1 MVISAVEG
9 VQPQTLILW
18 RTLQRLGI
26 PTLIFVNKIDRPG
39 ADAERVMSAVSMR
52 LTKTGMPV
60 GVPHDV
66 GTAAASFALSGDE
79 TAFRASLAE
88 LFAESDE
95 RFMAAYLDDASE
107 ISYQLLRDELAAQ
120 TRRAL
125 VQPIFFGSAITG
137 AGVPELMS
145 GVAELLPAAG
155 GDPDGPVSASVFKI
169 ERGEGG
175 EKVAFVR
182 LFSGTIRV
190 RDRLRV
196 GAGDEEKVT
205 AIAVFEHG
213 PAVQR
218 SRVSAGHVAKLWG
231 LSQIH
236 VGDSIG
242 ETSAPGGH
250 GCFPPPT
257 LESVVVCDSH
267 DRGRLY
273 QALAQLAEQDP
284 LINVRQD
291 DARAEISV
299 SLYGEVQQEVIQAT
313 LASDYG
319 IAVGFRE
326 ATTIY
331 IERPLGSGETV
342 EVLHAKTKSN
352 VTGKSSPNSSNPF
365 LATLGL
371 RVDPAPAGTGVE
383 FRLEVEVRLLP
394 IYIYKTIGN
403 LINHMQQ
410 YIRETLQEGLAGW
423 KVTDCTVTMT
433 DCGYRAPGTTAADFR
448 RLTPLV
454 LMQALKQA
462 QTVPCEPMLYV
473 RLELPTTAVGT
484 VGAELGRLGLALET
498 TSISHDQLVIE
509 TVMPAAQAQH
519 LQRQLP
525 ALTGGE
531 GALDSTFAGYQPVT
545 NIRPTRP
552 RTTPNPLNLD
562 EYLMHLPGRAKGGI

>member
-1 MVISAVEG
+1 
-9 VQPQTLILW
+9 
-18 RTLQRLGI
+18 
-26 PTLIFVNKIDRPG
+26 
-39 ADAERVMSAVSMR
+39 
-52 LTKTGMPV
+52 
-60 GVPHDV
+60 
-66 GTAAASFALSGDE
+66 
-79 TAFRASLAE
+79 
-88 LFAESDE
+88 
-95 RFMAAYLDDASE
+95 
-107 ISYQLLRDELAAQ
+107 
-120 TRRAL
+120 
-125 VQPIFFGSAITG
+125 
-137 AGVPELMS
+137 
-145 GVAELLPAAG
+145 
-155 GDPDGPVSASVFKI
+155 
-169 ERGEGG
+169 
-175 EKVAFVR
+175 
-182 LFSGTIRV
+182 
-190 RDRLRV
+190 
-196 GAGDEEKVT
+196 
-205 AIAVFEHG
+205 
-213 PAVQR
+213 
-218 SRVSAGHVAKLWG
+218 
-231 LSQIH
+231 
-236 VGDSIG
+236 
-242 ETSAPGGH
+242 
-250 GCFPPPT
+250 
-257 LESVVVCDSH
+257 VCDSH

-410 YIRETLQEGLAGW
+410 YIRETLQEGLSGW

-454 LMQALKQA
+454 LMQALKQS
-462 QTVPCEPMLYV
+462 QTVPCEPMLHV

-498 TSISHDQLVIE
+498 TSISHDRLIIE
-509 TVMPAAQAQH
+509 TVMPAAHAQH

-531 GALDSTFAGYQPVT
+531 GALDSTFAGYRPVT